1 MRNPV
6 LLIACGAIAREIS
19 QLCRQPGW
27 SHLSLRCLDAALHNH
42 PERIVPA
49 LEQMILAQRAHFDRI
64 FVAYADCGT
73 GGAIDRLLER
83 HRIARLPGAHCY
95 EFLAGSTSFHA
106 LADAEP
112 GSFYLTDFLARH
124 FDRLVREGL
133 GLDRYPQLLP
143 QYFGNYRRLVYLA
156 QTEDPALDR
165 LAEQHASFLGLA
177 YERHFTGL
185 AHLRHA
191 VGEQVMQWQN

>member
-1 MRNPV
+1 MGGPV
-6 LLIACGAIAREIS
+6 LLIACGAIARELA

-112 GSFYLTDFLARH
+112 GSFYLTDLSLIHISEPTRP
-124 FDRLVREGL
+124 
-133 GLDRYPQLLP
+133 Y
-143 QYFGNYRRLVYLA
+143 
-156 QTEDPALDR
+156 
-165 LAEQHASFLGLA
+165 
-177 YERHFTGL
+177 
-185 AHLRHA
+185 
-191 VGEQVMQWQN
+191 